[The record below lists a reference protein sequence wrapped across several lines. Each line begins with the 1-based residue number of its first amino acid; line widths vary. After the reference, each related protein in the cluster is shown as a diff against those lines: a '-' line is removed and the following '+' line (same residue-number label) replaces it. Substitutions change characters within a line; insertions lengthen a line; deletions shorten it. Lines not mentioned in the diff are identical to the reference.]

1 MNYLVKNKDIKDMI
15 YNVRGKEVML
25 DSDLAILYGCVNGT
39 KTINQ
44 SVKRNIERF
53 PSNFYFQLTKE
64 EYYNL
69 KSQIGTASMK
79 RTLPYAFTEQGVAM
93 LSSVLRTKDAARVSV
108 NIMNAFVEMRK
119 IINENK
125 DLFKRI
131 IQIENKTDYIE
142 NTLLEH
148 DNQINKIFDKFNRK
162 EDLKSKLF
170 FNGEIYDSY
179 SLIVL

>member
-1 MNYLVKNKDIKDMI
+1 
-15 YNVRGKEVML
+15 
-25 DSDLAILYGCVNGT
+25 
-39 KTINQ
+39 
-44 SVKRNIERF
+44 
-53 PSNFYFQLTKE
+53 
-64 EYYNL
+64 
-69 KSQIGTASMK
+69 
-79 RTLPYAFTEQGVAM
+79 M